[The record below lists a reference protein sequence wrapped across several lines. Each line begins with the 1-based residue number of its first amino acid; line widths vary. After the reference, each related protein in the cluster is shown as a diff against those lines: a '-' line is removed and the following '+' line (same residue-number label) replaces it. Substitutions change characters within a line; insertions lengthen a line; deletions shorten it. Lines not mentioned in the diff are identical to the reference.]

1 MSDSGQH
8 IPIPDDYV
16 RGAGRS
22 ASGERRVVTI
32 LFSDVQG
39 SSAMAE
45 ALDPEDWAEIMGQA
59 FEHLVTPVQRY
70 EGTVARLMGDAILAF
85 FGAPNAHEDD
95 PQRAVLAGLEIL
107 RGLQPFCEKIRQQ
120 HGLDFNVR
128 VGINTGPVV
137 VGDIGSNL
145 AMEYTAM
152 GDAVNVA
159 AYMEQSAQ
167 PGTVQVAEAT
177 HRLVAPLFDFEDLGP
192 IQVKGKRD
200 PIRAYRALTPKPEPG
215 RLRGIEGLSSP
226 LIAGRCRSCG
236 RGAAASSCCWA
247 KPGWGRA
254 GSWRKSGGSG
264 RPSRTSKAAGCRPG
278 ASPTTWLGRTVSSSS
293 CFAHCA
299 TSASTMSR
307 PRRGSASS
315 TCAATFR
322 KK

>member
-8 IPIPDDYV
+8 IPIPDDYA
-16 RGAGRS
+16 RSAGRS

-192 IQVKGKRD
+192 IQIKGKRD
-200 PIRAYRALTPKPEPG
+200 PIRAYRALTPKAEPG

-226 LIAGRCRSCG
+226 LIGREDELAELRRTLQELRQG
-236 RGAAASSCCWA
+236 RGSIVLLLGEAGLGKSRLVEEVQREWEAE
-247 KPGWGRA
+247 PNQQGRWLQA
-254 GSWRKSGGSG
+254 GGISYDMA
-264 RPSRTSKAAGCRPG
+264 RPYS
-278 ASPTTWLGRTVSSSS
+278 L
-293 CFAHCA
+293 FQQ
-299 TSASTMSR
+299 
-307 PRRGSASS
+307 
-315 TCAATFR
+315 
-322 KK
+322 